1 MIFVFG
7 FFIKKDTNLDLSFLI
22 MLQDYYFF
30 YFYFAKKIIF
40 IMYTYKRTFSILFAA
55 LVFNSCSTTQ
65 KIEALKPLPSDDTPM
80 VFNNKTSFVNMP
92 LEISLK
98 EIENQLNKTLSGEIY
113 NDSNLEDDKT
123 EMKIIKTAA
132 IRLIEKNGKIQTV
145 LPLKIWARFKYGTD
159 FMGLNDTREIY
170 LNGTITMTSDVK
182 LSNWKLSTTS
192 KIEDFQWAESPSI
205 MVAGKSVPITY
216 IINPTLSIFQSKIA
230 KKIDEAIENSCD
242 FKPYVL
248 DVLEKMST
256 PFLTSEQYQAW
267 FKLIPIEVYVT
278 DATLGKKEIKM
289 DLGLKCNMQ
298 TMVGTKPKTNFD
310 KTAIQFKAVT
320 KIPEKLT
327 ANIAAISTY
336 DSASKIISSNFNGKE
351 FVSGSRKIL
360 VQNVALWQRDSKIII
375 ALEMTG
381 SINGTIYLSGTPNY
395 NAVTKEIYF
404 DQMDYVL
411 NTKGLLTKTANW
423 LLQGVILKKI
433 QENCRYSIKENL
445 DEGKKSLLPYLN
457 NFSPMKGVFV
467 NGTFNDFEFE
477 KVEVTDKAI
486 IAFITTTG
494 KMNVKIDGMD

>member
-1 MIFVFG
+1 MSTFRLTLSIVF
-7 FFIKKDTNLDLSFLI
+7 LS
-22 MLQDYYFF
+22 
-30 YFYFAKKIIF
+30 
-40 IMYTYKRTFSILFAA
+40 LF
-55 LVFNSCSTTQ
+55 FNSCSTTQ
-65 KIEALKPLPSDDTPM
+65 KIEALKPLPSDDAPM
-80 VFNNKTSFVNMP
+80 VYNTKTSFVNMP

-113 NDSNLEDDKT
+113 NDSNLEDDNT
-123 EMKIIKTAA
+123 EMKITKTAP

-145 LPLKIWARFKYGTD
+145 LPLKIWSRFKYGTD

-170 LNGTITMTSDVK
+170 LNGTITMTSDVR
-182 LSNWKLSTTS
+182 LSNWKLSTNS
-192 KIEDFQWAESPSI
+192 KIEDFNWAESPAI

-216 IINPTLSIFQSKIA
+216 IINPTLSIFKSKIA

-278 DATLGKKEIKM
+278 DAVLGKKEIKM

-298 TMVGTKPKTNFD
+298 TMVGSKPKATFD
-310 KTAIQFKAVT
+310 KGAIQFKAVT

-336 DSASKIISSNFNGKE
+336 DSASKIISSNFQGKE
-351 FVSGSRKIL
+351 FVSGSRKIV
-360 VQNVALWQRDSKIII
+360 VQNVSLWQKDSKIII
-375 ALEMTG
+375 ALDMTG
-381 SINGTIYLSGTPNY
+381 SINGTIYLSGIPNY

-404 DQMDYVL
+404 EQMDYVL
-411 NTKGLLTKTANW
+411 STKGLLTKTANW
-423 LLQGVILKKI
+423 LMQGVILKKI

-445 DEGKKSLLPYLN
+445 EEGKKSLLPYLN

-467 NGTFNDFEFE
+467 NGTTSDFEFE
-477 KVEVTDKAI
+477 KVEVTNKAI